1 MQSVCILWRGVF
13 PLLTHT
19 LTHSLISTQSDV
31 YSPDGKC
38 ASWKEW
44 SEIAEVHSDL
54 GSYLFNYSI
63 YVFIAVIFAGVA
75 GLYVITL
82 APYASGS
89 GIPEVTST
97 ISPCCH
103 QLWKYVYNGSF
114 PICSIHSTLSI
125 PISSVC
131 VCVCVCV
138 RARVLCMLFR
148 VLVAYCGSS

>member
-1 MQSVCILWRGVF
+1 M
-13 PLLTHT
+13 
-19 LTHSLISTQSDV
+19 
-31 YSPDGKC
+31 
-38 ASWKEW
+38 
-44 SEIAEVHSDL
+44 HSDL

-103 QLWKYVYNGSF
+103 QL
-114 PICSIHSTLSI
+114 
-125 PISSVC
+125 
-131 VCVCVCV
+131 
-138 RARVLCMLFR
+138 
-148 VLVAYCGSS
+148 